1 MFSDALP
8 AAWIRHAHRL
18 NRSAEHLWKP
28 IEQALASQPPSEADY
43 VRADHLYAFM
53 LVAGASLEAMFKAAA
68 IHATIIESGT
78 VVAIAPDAKLAK
90 WLRTHDLIKIGVQA
104 KMQFSDDEKVQLARF
119 TRFVKWAGSYPTPL
133 DLNEETWESFVA
145 NFRLSELDHQWFRKL
160 FARAEDSYNKDL
172 KSLYERRSSTEV
184 KGGE

>member
-1 MFSDALP
+1 
-8 AAWIRHAHRL
+8 
-18 NRSAEHLWKP
+18 
-28 IEQALASQPPSEADY
+28 
-43 VRADHLYAFM
+43 
-53 LVAGASLEAMFKAAA
+53 
-68 IHATIIESGT
+68 
-78 VVAIAPDAKLAK
+78 
-90 WLRTHDLIKIGVQA
+90 
-104 KMQFSDDEKVQLARF
+104 VQLARF

-172 KSLYERRSSTEV
+172 KSLYERRGSTEV